1 MLDKA
6 AKAAYCDRI
15 GVGIG
20 VLFPEGFAELSR
32 EERILQQ
39 DNVREVPVSRNTP
52 RAAHSTV
59 TAPTAHNSACGTIF
73 KGWDGNQ
80 ESNSDALERLDEVLK
95 KIGGALSEAKGMIT
109 IMNGDLSALIE
120 KFDNEKIK
128 GLTDLE
134 QLQVFNA
141 LKYLEI
147 YQKIGTIAELMDL
160 KSNERELR

>member
-1 MLDKA
+1 
-6 AKAAYCDRI
+6 
-15 GVGIG
+15 
-20 VLFPEGFAELSR
+20 
-32 EERILQQ
+32 
-39 DNVREVPVSRNTP
+39 
-52 RAAHSTV
+52 
-59 TAPTAHNSACGTIF
+59 
-73 KGWDGNQ
+73 
-80 ESNSDALERLDEVLK
+80 
-95 KIGGALSEAKGMIT
+95 
-109 IMNGDLSALIE
+109 MNGDLSALIE